1 MELRHLRYFV
11 AVAEELHF
19 GRAAKR
25 LHISQPPLSQQI
37 QKLEEELGVV
47 LLERSRWHVALTPA
61 GRRFYDRAQ
70 MILRSSNSAMA
81 EAKRIHAGELDHLVI
96 GFLSAV
102 TLVGFPPFLRRFRA
116 RFPDVELTFLQLT
129 VEQQLEALISGSIDA
144 GFINIPIDNVVD
156 GSNRYAEIRGD
167 PVLGDHDLM
176 AVVSD
181 IHPLASE
188 QSISIARLADD
199 NFISL
204 PRQKVRSYYDIIIGM
219 CRKAGFSPNIRY
231 EVEQLPIALMLTAAN
246 YGVTFGPRFAARGIN
261 PHIRFLALEEYED
274 VPIHLITRI
283 SDSSAPIQALRE
295 VTSIT
300 ARPYQ

>member
-37 QKLEEELGVV
+37 QKLEQELGVV
-47 LLERSRWHVALTPA
+47 LLERSKWHVALTPA
-61 GRRFYDRAQ
+61 GQRFYERAKS
-70 MILRSSNSAMA
+70 ILKASASA
-81 EAKRIHAGELDHLVI
+81 ITEAKRVHAGELDRLGI
-96 GFLSAV
+96 AFLSAV
-102 TLVGFPPFLRRFRA
+102 TLVGFPPFLRQFRA

-129 VEQQLEALISGSIDA
+129 VEQQLEALINGDIDA

-156 GSNRYAEIRGD
+156 RERYAEIRGD
-167 PVLGDHDLM
+167 PVRGDHDLM

-181 IHPLASE
+181 THPLANE
-188 QSISIARLADD
+188 QSISIAQLADD
-199 NFISL
+199 TFISL
-204 PRQKVRSYYDIIIGM
+204 PRQTVRSYYDIIIGM
-219 CRKAGFSPNIRY
+219 CRKAGFSPRIRH
-231 EVEQLPIALMLTAAN
+231 EVEQLPVALMLTAAG
-246 YGVTFGPRFAARGIN
+246 YGVTFAPRFAARNSN
-261 PHIRFLALEEYED
+261 PHIKFLPLKEYED
-274 VPIHLITRI
+274 VPINLITRI
-283 SDSSAPIQALRE
+283 SDSSAAVQMLRE